1 MASEQKLRL
10 RPLEREDL
18 HWFVEWF
25 ADPEVLE
32 FLGLHN
38 PLSQAREEKWFDKVW
53 KARKMSIHLPSRYTK
68 MDIGG

>member
-1 MASEQKLRL
+1 MPRREDAITSQVRL

-18 HWFVEWF
+18 HVFVEWF

-38 PLSQAREEKWFDKVW
+38 PLSQAREE
-53 KARKMSIHLPSRYTK
+53 
-68 MDIGG
+68 